1 MLDVLI
7 IGGGPHALTLAT
19 LLSCPDRAL
28 SPPPPNTDILQGQ
41 SAEPEEQA
49 TPDPQSVS
57 SCPPLAFKVVDSYGE
72 WTSLWESQFRAL
84 NIPHLRSHTLN
95 DRTAELHCLPDH
107 TLILDENAFFND
119 MRLGKKDRR
128 RLSSNRGLQKSLYFS
143 LPGTRLSV
151 DFFRQQVD
159 KYGLDSVLT
168 KGTVD
173 RLTPVMSE
181 GIVTSF
187 RVFLQN
193 GDVLE
198 AQRVVMATG
207 PTRAH
212 MANIPS
218 WVSSIAESYPEER
231 LQHTVQLMHHHPA
244 SRSARQQEPG
254 SQNQEQEESSS
265 SLSSGSYVVC
275 EPGQRVVVVGGGL
288 TSAHIISIALQ
299 QGASHVTWVMRKHLQ
314 HGIKMDGLAYLRQF
328 YNESSLHRR
337 LAMIRQARKGGAV
350 TPEAYAALQPYIQ
363 TGQLAVRAYCQVT
376 EAKWCYESQ
385 VWRLSL
391 CGQNGCESWTGDRI
405 WLATGCKLDVNQDPM
420 LSSVIKEFPIQVL
433 DGWPCISESLQWA
446 PGCPLYLMGQY
457 AALQAASARIAK
469 DIVSQHS
476 QSGDEGTGTQT
487 TVERTQTEDY
497 IQQMHGLMIR
507 RVVKTVLSVE
517 QAEGMGARVRRSI
530 GRKELKNL
538 DPFLMLDEF
547 KVAKPAGFP
556 DHPHRGFE
564 TGLQLWVNLRRED
577 KMVEPQYQELKDSQV
592 PKPSREGVTVAV
604 ISGQA
609 LGVQSKIFTRTP
621 TLFLDFKLDGGAKHV
636 QPVPSGW
643 TTFIYTLAGSVCV
656 GPEAEQQKV
665 EPHHTIVFDDGD
677 CIAVENKT
685 SEVSHFVL
693 IAGQP
698 INEPVVQHG
707 PFVMNTEEEINQAIR
722 DYSTGTNGFERAK
735 AWRSKIRDS
744 F

>member
-19 LLSCPDRAL
+19 LLSCPDQAL
-28 SPPPPNTDILQGQ
+28 SPPPPNTDILQGIQ
-41 SAEPEEQA
+41 LSQGRAKTSRSKNKRGGATRQQTAEPEEQA
-49 TPDPQSVS
+49 APDPESVS
-57 SCPPLAFKVVDSYGE
+57 SCPPLAFRVVDSYGA

-84 NIPHLRSHTLN
+84 NIPHLRSHTLVHTDPLN
-95 DRTAELHCLPDH
+95 KRALQEFVLEKDRTAELHCLPDH
-107 TLILDENAFFND
+107 TFILDENAFFND

-128 RLSSNRGLQKSLYFS
+128 RLSSSRGLQKSLYFS

-151 DFFRQQVD
+151 DFYRQQVD

-198 AQRVVMATG
+198 ARRVVMATG
-207 PTRAH
+207 PTRAQ
-212 MANIPS
+212 MANIPF

-231 LQHTVQLMHHHPA
+231 LQHTVQLMHHHAA
-244 SRSARQQEPG
+244 SRPARQKEPR

-265 SLSSGSYVVC
+265 SFSSAGPYVVC

-314 HGIKMDGLAYLRQF
+314 LKQFDVGDVESLVGRYSHVEHGIKMDGLAYLRQF
-328 YNESSLHRR
+328 YNESSVHKR

-363 TGQLAVRAYCQVT
+363 NGQLAVRAYCQVT

-391 CGQNGCESWTGDRI
+391 CGQNGCETWTGDRI

-457 AALQAASARIAK
+457 TALQVGPHALNLAGGQAASARIAK
-469 DIVSQHS
+469 DIIFQHS
-476 QSGDEGTGTQT
+476 QSGDGGTGTQT
-487 TVERTQTEDY
+487 TVERAHTEEY
-497 IQQMHGLMIR
+497 IQQMHGLMW
-507 RVVKTVLSVE
+507 L
-517 QAEGMGARVRRSI
+517 
-530 GRKELKNL
+530 
-538 DPFLMLDEF
+538 
-547 KVAKPAGFP
+547 
-556 DHPHRGFE
+556 
-564 TGLQLWVNLRRED
+564 
-577 KMVEPQYQELKDSQV
+577 
-592 PKPSREGVTVAV
+592 
-604 ISGQA
+604 
-609 LGVQSKIFTRTP
+609 
-621 TLFLDFKLDGGAKHV
+621 
-636 QPVPSGW
+636 
-643 TTFIYTLAGSVCV
+643 
-656 GPEAEQQKV
+656 
-665 EPHHTIVFDDGD
+665 
-677 CIAVENKT
+677 
-685 SEVSHFVL
+685 
-693 IAGQP
+693 
-698 INEPVVQHG
+698 
-707 PFVMNTEEEINQAIR
+707 
-722 DYSTGTNGFERAK
+722 
-735 AWRSKIRDS
+735 
-744 F
+744 